1 MNTPYYT
8 KLEIETRE
16 KNLKNEALSRIVIST
31 EPPTGVPVDKQ
42 EWVIY
47 KS

>member
-8 KLEIETRE
+8 KLESDTKET
-16 KNLKNEALSRIVIST
+16 NLKSNILTRVVAST
-31 EPPTGVPVDKQ
+31 EPPTGVPMDKQ